1 MFQAKSKM
9 TTAGRAF
16 GRTEGACN
24 VSHSLELLVPANVL
38 EQQVQGPE
46 SQLAAQSAQKFLIDR
61 HH

>member
-1 MFQAKSKM
+1 M
-9 TTAGRAF
+9 
-16 GRTEGACN
+16 
-24 VSHSLELLVPANVL
+24 SHSLELLVPANVL